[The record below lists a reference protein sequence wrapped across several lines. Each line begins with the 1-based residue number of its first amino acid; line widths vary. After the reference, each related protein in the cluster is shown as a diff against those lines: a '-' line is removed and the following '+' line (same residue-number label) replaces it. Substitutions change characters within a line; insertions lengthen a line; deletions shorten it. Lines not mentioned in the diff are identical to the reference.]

1 MKKKV
6 SLNMN
11 SQAAIIKDTSTI
23 YYKETGVIWRLSNF
37 FLEQIPFN
45 HPNLVFCCIGTD
57 RSTGDALGP
66 MTGSFLK
73 QLLSF
78 PFQIV
83 GTLDK
88 PLHALNLEEITHK
101 LNSAPQ
107 KPYIIAI
114 DACLGNA
121 NNIGQIIIHPG
132 PLYPGKAVK
141 KELPPI
147 GEVSI
152 KAIVNIGGFMEYN
165 VLQSTRLHLTY
176 EMGQVISRSLLLAW
190 HRSNLKVMDKSNSN
204 SNYN

>member
-1 MKKKV
+1 
-6 SLNMN
+6 MN
-11 SQAAIIKDTSTI
+11 TQATTVQPTSTI

-37 FLEQIPFN
+37 FLEQIPFD

-66 MTGSFLK
+66 MTGSFLT
-73 QLLSF
+73 QLVSF
-78 PFQIV
+78 PFEIV
-83 GTLDK
+83 GTLDT
-88 PLHALNLEEITHK
+88 PLHALNLEETTK
-101 LNSAPQ
+101 ALLNSPE

-121 NNIGQIIIHPG
+121 NNIGQIIVHPG

-165 VLQSTRLHLTY
+165 VLQSTRLNLTF
-176 EMGQVISRSLLLAW
+176 EMGKVISRSLLLAW
-190 HRSNLKVMDKSNSN
+190 HRYNLKVINNRNSDT
-204 SNYN
+204 YNN